1 MNFSGHMVCVY
12 SDLVDNATF
21 PNGFT
26 SFYFYHLG
34 KGSSCSASL
43 PTLDNCHLFPFS
55 HAGECVVVIHY
66 HFHLHSLESH
76 QFYLSRQE

>member
-1 MNFSGHMVCVY
+1 MSFGVPVYAFLLEVQLEVNFSGHMVCVY

-34 KGSSCSASL
+34 KG
-43 PTLDNCHLFPFS
+43 F
-55 HAGECVVVIHY
+55 
-66 HFHLHSLESH
+66 
-76 QFYLSRQE
+76 